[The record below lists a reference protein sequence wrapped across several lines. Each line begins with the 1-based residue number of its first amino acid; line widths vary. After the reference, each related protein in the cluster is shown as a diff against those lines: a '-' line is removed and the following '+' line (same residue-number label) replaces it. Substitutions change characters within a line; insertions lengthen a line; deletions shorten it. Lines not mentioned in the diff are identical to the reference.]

1 MKKLIVSFFAL
12 SLLLSGHTGVAS
24 PRIAVLSFEL
34 NDITSLPNTL
44 LEQKRTAT
52 IRPLLEHALLQTG
65 NYEIIGI
72 NANAES
78 DANGGFGY
86 LFSHH
91 DAAAE
96 LGEQLGA
103 DWILVG
109 QHSKPSFL
117 FSYLIAN
124 LVEVKSQKLVAR
136 FDIELKGT
144 HEKVTQHAVEALANK
159 ISKKLAAGK

>member
-1 MKKLIVSFFAL
+1 M
-12 SLLLSGHTGVAS
+12 LSGHTSVAS

-44 LEQKRTAT
+44 LEQQRTAN
-52 IRPLLEHALLQTG
+52 IRPYLENALLQTG
-65 NYEIIGI
+65 NLEIIEI
-72 NANAES
+72 PEEVES
-78 DANGGFGY
+78 MANGGFGY

-124 LVEVKSQKLVAR
+124 LLEVKSQKLIAR
-136 FDIELKGT
+136 FDIELKGS

-159 ISKKLAAGK
+159 ISKKLATGK